1 MTIKRNLWRSNKQI
15 IGRKH
20 PECKNAFGGFLQ
32 NTEQPFGLLGVFM
45 RRYHKSNFEEL
56 LAKCASHAK
65 SLKRPLV

>member
-1 MTIKRNLWRSNKQI
+1 MQKTPS
-15 IGRKH
+15 
-20 PECKNAFGGFLQ
+20 GGFLQ
-32 NTEQPFGLLGVFM
+32 NTEQPLGLLGVFM